1 MLTRNIFFSVD
12 EYNCGGNLLREKL
25 MEMKKHTIPFT
36 SEWREWING
45 FYIAALI
52 VYVLYV
58 IFKIVAM
65 DLDAEE

>member
-1 MLTRNIFFSVD
+1 
-12 EYNCGGNLLREKL
+12 
-25 MEMKKHTIPFT
+25 MKKHTIPFT

-65 DLDAEE
+65 DLDAEEWWDPPVKWIFTNLYISYTDTSSS